1 MFLFLQNKF
10 TLLDRLFQALLF
22 IIMSLPTSFN
32 ICPAVG
38 LQLLAVVDFSRFIV
52 KQLHGLRVTGCL
64 NVYPSL

>member
-10 TLLDRLFQALLF
+10 TLLDRLLQALLF
-22 IIMSLPTSFN
+22 IIMSLPKSFN
-32 ICPAVG
+32 ICPAV
-38 LQLLAVVDFSRFIV
+38 QLLAVVDFSRFIV

>member
-10 TLLDRLFQALLF
+10 TLLDRLLQALLF

-32 ICPAVG
+32 ICPAV
-38 LQLLAVVDFSRFIV
+38 QLLAVVDFPRFIV